1 MRQINFL
8 LVFIFCLA
16 LVVFSLQNTDPA
28 TINVVKGIQV
38 QAPLCIEL
46 ILAMGLGSVLAW
58 IFNIWGRFQKFFQ
71 SRDELRELQLKEER
85 IQELEAD
92 LARYKA
98 ESAPQS
104 TDSPAALKA
113 AS

>member
-58 IFNIWGRFQKFFQ
+58 IFNIWGRFQKFVQ

-98 ESAPQS
+98 SAPQS